1 MQGRR
6 RHSGHQILVPESL
19 KAKVVGE
26 RECFDMQQR
35 VNRQS
40 SGESKAC
47 VAVQTG
53 CRDNGHGQPEL
64 KQLENTSDLSK
75 TPRQTR
81 RTVHQE
87 AMGCTLFHSHGLQP
101 AQK

>member
-1 MQGRR
+1 MVERDESPHGVLRRGSMQGRR

-53 CRDNGHGQPEL
+53 CRDNGHGQP
-64 KQLENTSDLSK
+64 
-75 TPRQTR
+75 
-81 RTVHQE
+81 
-87 AMGCTLFHSHGLQP
+87 
-101 AQK
+101 